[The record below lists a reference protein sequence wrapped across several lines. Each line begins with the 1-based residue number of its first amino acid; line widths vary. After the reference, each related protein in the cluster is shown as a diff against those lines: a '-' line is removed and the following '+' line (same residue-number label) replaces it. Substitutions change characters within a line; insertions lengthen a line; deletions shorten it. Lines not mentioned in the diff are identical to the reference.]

1 MKANSCKPSVPAKL
15 CITHPSPPRASAEAE
30 QAAQPADG
38 GLEVGRTPPC
48 SISDP
53 KLPHL
58 ASFPLA
64 AYLLTARGTPWLKGT
79 ASRHRAQRH
88 GSDPLP
94 LSLPPLKRKE
104 AEIFIGM
111 IKCMAPVKFPLF
123 SFFNSFNQ
131 VPVVHRPWEL
141 GTSSTEHADRRLG
154 WFWGRVLG
162 SAVLVARTTD
172 GLSILVL

>member
-1 MKANSCKPSVPAKL
+1 MKTAAKSSALTAMKGREKKKRMKANSCKPSVPAKL

-64 AYLLTARGTPWLKGT
+64 AYQLTARLTPWPKGT

-88 GSDPLP
+88 KSDPLP

-123 SFFNSFNQ
+123 SFFF
-131 VPVVHRPWEL
+131 
-141 GTSSTEHADRRLG
+141 
-154 WFWGRVLG
+154 FF
-162 SAVLVARTTD
+162 
-172 GLSILVL
+172 